1 MSVRVADRF
10 GLSPERAW
18 GAAVGAIVGLLVVG
32 SLVFP
37 RIVYDRFLWRY
48 FWGPV
53 AADGRGAQ
61 CAVRAGGGTE
71 FLTSAGACAEAAAA
85 GGVVASPGYTT
96 VSTVSYIVVLLGML
110 VGVLFLLRWLGIA
123 EEYRFFYALFPFVL
137 LGGALRT
144 VEDSGV
150 AALDV
155 GAEPLVSFPWSALII
170 SPFIYFTVFAV
181 TLVCVVA
188 AYAAEDRGI
197 VDDYAKPLFGAGT
210 AALLLAVGYLGVLA
224 ATTDYVEFYPQVAT
238 LVLVLATVATVATW
252 TLIERFEPSINRGT
266 GVAGFVII
274 WGHAVDGVAN
284 VIGLDWM
291 PALTGTPNLVP
302 KHVVNELVVNLTGRV
317 LPGSVTAVTGDAW
330 PFLLIKLAAATFVVW
345 VFNGELFEESP
356 RYTLLLL
363 LTVLAVGLGPGTRD
377 MLRATFGI

>member
-123 EEYRFFYALFPFVL
+123 EEYRFF
-137 LGGALRT
+137 
-144 VEDSGV
+144 
-150 AALDV
+150 
-155 GAEPLVSFPWSALII
+155 
-170 SPFIYFTVFAV
+170 
-181 TLVCVVA
+181 
-188 AYAAEDRGI
+188 
-197 VDDYAKPLFGAGT
+197 
-210 AALLLAVGYLGVLA
+210 
-224 ATTDYVEFYPQVAT
+224 
-238 LVLVLATVATVATW
+238 
-252 TLIERFEPSINRGT
+252 
-266 GVAGFVII
+266 
-274 WGHAVDGVAN
+274 
-284 VIGLDWM
+284 
-291 PALTGTPNLVP
+291 
-302 KHVVNELVVNLTGRV
+302 
-317 LPGSVTAVTGDAW
+317 
-330 PFLLIKLAAATFVVW
+330 
-345 VFNGELFEESP
+345 
-356 RYTLLLL
+356 
-363 LTVLAVGLGPGTRD
+363 
-377 MLRATFGI
+377 